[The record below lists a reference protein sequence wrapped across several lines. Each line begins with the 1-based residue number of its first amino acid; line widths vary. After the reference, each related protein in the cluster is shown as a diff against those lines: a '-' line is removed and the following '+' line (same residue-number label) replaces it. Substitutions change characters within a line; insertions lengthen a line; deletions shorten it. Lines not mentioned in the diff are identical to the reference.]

1 LDVQSV
7 IARRVTVAGGRFA
20 PGHLGELTQL
30 VPFEM
35 VDEALAQTGT
45 VQSRIRDLPSRVVV
59 YLLLAACLFPEA
71 GYPGVWRKLTAAL
84 AGLPVA
90 APTAGALAQARRRV
104 GAAPL
109 RFLFDLLRGPA
120 AISRERGTWWR
131 GLLVCAIDGTVM
143 TMPDSP
149 ANLTLFT
156 KGRGHHGGTG
166 YPQARLLALVAC
178 GTRTLIDAVFGPVT
192 SGETTYAAELLR
204 SLRAGML
211 MLADRNFAAGKLI
224 AAIAATKADVLVRVK
239 TGRGAPAL
247 PVMRRHCDGSYLSH
261 FGGVPVRVVD
271 AQITITTI
279 AGRRTSC
286 YRLATTLLDHR
297 RCPAAELIGLYH
309 RRWEIETAYLELKS
323 TILGGRVLRARTPAG
338 ITQEIYALLVTCQL
352 LRTAIAD
359 AASTQPGTDPGR
371 ASLTIAWQTARDQI
385 VQAAGVIAGTVIDL
399 AGTIGRHVLDNP
411 LPARRLRVSPR
422 IVKRAISKYQARG
435 PNIDRTSYKATLAID
450 ILAPP
455 QALDTQHEQ
464 LTTRPW
470 G

>member
-1 LDVQSV
+1 LGIQSV
-7 IARRVTVAGGRFA
+7 ITRTITVAGGRFA

-45 VQSRIRDLPSRVVV
+45 VQSRVRDLPSRVVV

-71 GYPGVWRKLTAAL
+71 GYPGVWRKLTAGL

-90 APTAGALAQARRRV
+90 APTPGALAQARRRV

-109 RFLFDLLRGPA
+109 RWLFDLLRGPA
-120 AISRERGTWWR
+120 AVSRGAGVWWH
-131 GLLVCAIDGTVM
+131 GLLVCAIDGTIM
-143 TMPDSP
+143 TVPDSA
-149 ANLTLFT
+149 ANLARFT
-156 KGRGHHGGTG
+156 KGGGHHGGTG

-178 GTRTLIDAVFGPVT
+178 GTRTLIDAVFGPAT
-192 SGETTYAAELLR
+192 SGETTYAADLLR

-224 AAIAATKADVLVRVK
+224 AAISAAKADVLARVK
-239 TGRGAPAL
+239 TGCGAPKL
-247 PVMRRHCDGSYLSH
+247 PVLRRHGDGSYLSR

-271 AQITITTI
+271 AQITISTS
-279 AGRRTSC
+279 AGRRTGC

-297 RCPAAELIGLYH
+297 RYPAAGLIRLYH

-323 TILGGRVLRARTPAG
+323 AILGGRVLRARTPAG
-338 ITQEIYALLVTCQL
+338 ITQEIYALLVTYQL
-352 LRTAIAD
+352 LRTAMAD
-359 AASTQPGTDPGR
+359 AASTRPGTSPDR
-371 ASLTIAWQTARDQI
+371 ASFTIAWQAARDQI

-399 AGTIGRHVLDNP
+399 AGTIGRHVLASL
-411 LPARRLRVSPR
+411 LPARRLRASPR

-435 PNIDRTSYKATLAID
+435 PDIDRTSYKATVGID

-455 QALDTQHEQ
+455 TT
-464 LTTRPW
+464 LTAIANA
-470 G
+470 